1 MYLKRGE
8 RKPIVT
14 SSLDHFTEHWGEAG
28 LGERLRKEEKGWA
41 GSVMSRDRR
50 EI

>member
-1 MYLKRGE
+1 MYLKKGE

-28 LGERLRKEEKGWA
+28 LGERLRKEEKGWLTC
-41 GSVMSRDRR
+41 SLHHFKMS
-50 EI
+50 